1 MDLGRARP
9 RARAAGVT
17 GMAANVLLVAFYAVE
32 AGRRRVLPVPLG
44 SANDVVGA
52 VGTALTVPVVLA
64 VSPGRWAAAWG
75 SPRPACSP
83 CPDRRS
89 CSDSC
94 PSACRCRSPSARS
107 GGLSGWI
114 LLSSRALRGTLPDE
128 VTRLGVLSGGGVL
141 ASGVVTGGA
150 LLLPRASVLRRATLA
165 VGAAPVVLGMLAV
178 RVVPASRPGAGDRR
192 VEPMAV
198 PSLPGLGVA
207 RQGPPEG
214 SRRRRLGPLE
224 DRARCAADR
233 PCV

>member
-1 MDLGRARP
+1 M
-9 RARAAGVT
+9 
-17 GMAANVLLVAFYAVE
+17 
-32 AGRRRVLPVPLG
+32 GRRLGLAATGLLTLSGPALVLGLVPFRVQMPIALG
-44 SANDVVGA
+44 AF
-52 VGTALTVPVVLA
+52 
-64 VSPGRWAAAWG
+64 
-75 SPRPACSP
+75 
-83 CPDRRS
+83 
-89 CSDSC
+89 
-94 PSACRCRSPSARS
+94 

-114 LLSSRALRGTLPDE
+114 LLSSRAPRGTLPDE